1 MQKIWNNK
9 PTCEWQMLNVVL
21 GKDLTLVLLV
31 DYIVFTII
39 IHLVF
44 QPQSKYHEHEKV
56 SFVFSINAPFT

>member
-1 MQKIWNNK
+1 
-9 PTCEWQMLNVVL
+9 MLNVVL